1 MTKMLSRQQ
10 RRYLARQSQKQDQQI
25 EQVNELDS
33 HVTIRGGSK
42 TKSYSQLE
50 QVQGWVPKHQE
61 VEIAGKL
68 VRGLVYVGKPPIV
81 QTIFGENQFCNAYI
95 DPSLPVS
102 MTSSQKSYVGTD
114 FYFTYASLS
123 PFERNKYLDWL
134 VAGKTREHFDPRFI
148 QIYFLGLERRLLADN
163 PTSQDIN
170 DILMELTLLSDN
182 FRIQNFEFLYRL
194 QRFYLF
200 TTDIAPYYENA
211 SKSDFYIDPMLTK
224 VEGSLKA
231 SNDELLGYQYFYC
244 YLDECDDEII
254 ESALQNHPHEFK
266 FMFKLEFE
274 KKIPDGIPSY
284 SEEPEMFEEYLSI
297 SSEFSC
303 DDFIKFRGNYL
314 ESYLDYD
321 FFWSY
326 VYPIARKVAK
336 NLNSNKRKNRKSR
349 DKITLQNPKK
359 SILSGNSNSDLQ
371 YQKQV
376 IENWK
381 DRILKQKNEI
391 SVYDVL
397 KITGTADPSVE
408 FTKQQWDRAVDK
420 FMNSDFGLVPE
431 LSLFMEYANFDDPI
445 TIIELDR
452 QDHEWRKTSKKYFS
466 VLISVALGFLI
477 FSKDGSLTKTQ
488 KSTIETLI
496 KGTKGLK
503 RAEKIRLSHNFQR
516 MLKSPP
522 FPKFTARLGHYK
534 KLIDPNIVRPF
545 LVKCASIG
553 NLNNAKTVSLMETI
567 YKRMGVDT
575 ALVYSDLHAEEST
588 SQYTEIR
595 KKQGKIRELD
605 FEKINKIRSETEQVS
620 EVLGGIFNE
629 QQAVS
634 SSEKSNL
641 VGSLGLDNKHEILV
655 RNLLDKS
662 NWTESEFE
670 KLVKQQGLF
679 TAGALESINEWAF
692 DRFEAPLI
700 DDHDGYQVDVDIIE
714 KITLELEGE
723 KLAA

>member
-102 MTSSQKSYVGTD
+102 MTSSQKSHVGTD

-134 VAGKTREHFDPRFI
+134 VAGKTREHFDPRFV

-231 SNDELLGYQYFYC
+231 SNDELLGYQHYYC
-244 YLDECDDEII
+244 YLDECEDEII
-254 ESALQNHPHEFK
+254 NNALQNYPLDFEL
-266 FMFKLEFE
+266 MFKREFE
-274 KKIPDGIPSY
+274 KKVPDGIPSY
-284 SEEPEMFEEYLSI
+284 SEEPEMFDEYLSI
-297 SSEFSC
+297 STEFSC
-303 DDFIKFRGNYL
+303 EDTLKYRGNNL
-314 ESYLDYD
+314 ESYLDD
-321 FFWSY
+321 DLFWRFA
-326 VYPIARKVAK
+326 YPTARKIAWALDSK
-336 NLNSNKRKNRKSR
+336 ERQNRKSR
-349 DKITLQNPKK
+349 NKRTLQTAKK
-359 SILSGNSNSDLQ
+359 TDRLGFANSDSQ
-371 YQKQV
+371 DQKRI

-381 DRILKQKNEI
+381 DRTLKQKNEI

-397 KITGTADPSVE
+397 KFTGTSEPKFGFS
-408 FTKQQWDRAVDK
+408 KQQWDRAVDK
-420 FMNSDFGLVPE
+420 FLNADFGLIPE
-431 LSLFMEYANFDDPI
+431 SSLFMDYDNINDPI
-445 TIIELDR
+445 TFIELDR

-503 RAEKIRLSHNFQR
+503 RSEKIRLSHNFQR

-567 YKRMGVDT
+567 YTRMGVDT

-588 SQYTEIR
+588 SQYTEKR

-605 FEKINKIRSETEQVS
+605 LEKINKIRSETEQVS